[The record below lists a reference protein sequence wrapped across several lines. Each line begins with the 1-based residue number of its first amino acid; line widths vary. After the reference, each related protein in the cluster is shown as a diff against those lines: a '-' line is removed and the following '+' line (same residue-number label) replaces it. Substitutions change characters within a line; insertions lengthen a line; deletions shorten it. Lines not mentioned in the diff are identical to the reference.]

1 MLTIEQ
7 LREIRSAM
15 TWGDQAYGKAKAK
28 DDNDGLIKHA
38 MHRAAKRLELVDEG
52 ATLDDFLDNVRMD
65 DLNAAL
71 EDADADPTQSADT
84 PT

>member
-28 DDNDGLIKHA
+28 DDTNELVKHA
-38 MHRAAKRLELVDEG
+38 RFRAAKRLGYANEG
-52 ATLDDFLDNVRMD
+52 DTLDTFLDTVRMD

-71 EDADADPTQSADT
+71 EDADADPTPSDST
-84 PT
+84 PI